1 MHPKL
6 RKSTQQKKEL
16 LSGSL
21 LFPLILG
28 PPFALLCLRR
38 MFFELVSVD
47 CKEDFA
53 KMRRRIEG
61 FLLLGALLV
70 LVAGCDNTANNNRAV
85 NANANATATAT
96 PISTPVTSA
105 NDNRR
110 APTRAEYEANKE
122 RYNREAKES
131 GRTVGTGLNDGW
143 LWVKTR
149 FDLAAADDLRDSTI
163 NVDVDKGVVTLTG
176 TVASAAQKTRAEAV
190 AKSVEGVTGVKNMLK
205 VQAANANAPKA
216 TPTPKK

>member
-1 MHPKL
+1 
-6 RKSTQQKKEL
+6 
-16 LSGSL
+16 
-21 LFPLILG
+21 
-28 PPFALLCLRR
+28 
-38 MFFELVSVD
+38 MFSELVCLFSA
-47 CKEDFA
+47 KEDFA

-61 FLLLGALLV
+61 FLLLGALLL
-70 LVAGCDNTANNNRAV
+70 LVAGCDNTANENRTV
-85 NANANATATAT
+85 NTNANANAIATVT
-96 PISTPVTSA
+96 PTSTPVTSA

-176 TVASAAQKTRAEAV
+176 TVASAAQKTRAETV
-190 AKSVEGVTGVKNMLK
+190 AKSVEGVTGVKNQLK

>member
-1 MHPKL
+1 M
-6 RKSTQQKKEL
+6 
-16 LSGSL
+16 
-21 LFPLILG
+21 LI
-28 PPFALLCLRR
+28 
-38 MFFELVSVD
+38 
-47 CKEDFA
+47 
-53 KMRRRIEG
+53 
-61 FLLLGALLV
+61 
-70 LVAGCDNTANNNRAV
+70 AGCDNTANNNRATV

-122 RYNREAKES
+122 RYNREAKQS

-163 NVDVDKGVVTLTG
+163 NVDVDKGVVTLSG
-176 TVASAAQKTRAEAV
+176 TVASAAQKARAEAV
-190 AKSVEGVTGVKNMLK
+190 AKSVEGVTGVRNNLR
-205 VQAANANAPKA
+205 VQAANANANAKA
-216 TPTPKK
+216 SPTPKK